1 MFLAPGLAVSLD
13 NPTHRRMVDDADTVR
28 VGDTNRSNEI
38 TSVVDP
44 VGAGHLPVA
53 IQGVSTGPD
62 RMGFGIMTFGQN
74 RGDPG
79 SYRTLARLQGFFALN
94 HGAVA
99 DCNACDIR
107 DGIVGTGVAGKIEPQ
122 RSSSG
127 FGHVCGFLRCSGVPS
142 GLCGA

>member
-1 MFLAPGLAVSLD
+1 
-13 NPTHRRMVDDADTVR
+13 MVDDADTVG

-62 RMGFGIMTFGQN
+62 RMWLGIMTFGQN

-79 SYRTLARLQGFFALN
+79 PYRALARLQGSVALN

-99 DCNACDIR
+99 DRNACDIR